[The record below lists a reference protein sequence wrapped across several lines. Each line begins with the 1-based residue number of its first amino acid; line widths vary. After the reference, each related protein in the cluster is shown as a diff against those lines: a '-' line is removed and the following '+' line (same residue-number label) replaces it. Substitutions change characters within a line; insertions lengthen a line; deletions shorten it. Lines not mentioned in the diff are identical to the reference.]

1 MSTPLTLRSGRHT
14 HHLRAPF
21 RVAHGV
27 SATRESLF
35 VRLDAWG
42 QTGWGEG
49 ARVPY
54 YPYAI
59 EQLERYVHTLDVD
72 RLVTGGEVFLQD
84 ALAGLPPGPAPA
96 RCAVDLALHDAW
108 GRAMGEP
115 LWKLWGLN
123 PSRMPLSSFTL
134 SIPDDD
140 QSLERAA
147 TEAAH
152 LPFLKLKIGS
162 GDVDRDVQIVAR
174 TRELTTGAILGVD
187 ANSAYDEADAA
198 RLVGALAELGVA
210 YVEQPL
216 IADDVGRWHRLRALL
231 PAGMPPLIADESVQT
246 AADIG
251 ALAGGADGVNLKLCK
266 TGGLAGMRR
275 GIEVA
280 RSMGMSVMIGCMVE
294 STVAVSAAAH
304 LAPLADF
311 CDLDAPQLIRDA
323 VGEGGMT
330 WTDGRMALPDA
341 PGTGVQSVT
350 VAVD

>member
-1 MSTPLTLRSGRHT
+1 MPAPLTLRSGRHT
-14 HHLRAPF
+14 HHLRTPF

-42 QTGWGEG
+42 HTGWGEG

-54 YPYAI
+54 YPYSI
-59 EQLERYVHTLDVD
+59 EQLERYVQTLDLD
-72 RLVTGGEVFLQD
+72 RLVTEGEVYVED
-84 ALAGLPPGPAPA
+84 ALAGLPPGPPPA
-96 RCAVDLALHDAW
+96 KCAVDLALHDAW
-108 GRAMGEP
+108 GRSMGEP

-123 PSRMPLSSFTL
+123 PTRLPVSSFTL

-140 QSLERAA
+140 EALERAA
-147 TEAAH
+147 QDAAH

-174 TRELTTGAILGVD
+174 TRELTTGTVLGVD

-198 RLVGALAELGVA
+198 RLVQALAELGVA

-216 IADDVGRWHRLRALL
+216 IADDVSRWHRLRALL
-231 PAGMPPLIADESVQT
+231 PSGMPPLIADESVQS
-246 AADIG
+246 AADVV

-266 TGGLAGMRR
+266 TAGLAGMRR
-275 GIEVA
+275 GIAVA
-280 RSMGMSVMIGCMVE
+280 RSLDMTVMIGCMVE

-311 CDLDAPQLIRDA
+311 CDLDAPQLIRDT

-330 WTDGRMALPDA
+330 WTDGRMTLPDA
-341 PGTGVQSVT
+341 PGTGVR
-350 VAVD
+350 AVGVPVD

>member
-1 MSTPLTLRSGRHT
+1 MPALLTLRSGRHT
-14 HHLRAPF
+14 HHLRTPF

-35 VRLDAWG
+35 VRVEAWG
-42 QTGWGEG
+42 ETGWGEG

-54 YPYAI
+54 YPYTI
-59 EQLERYVHTLDVD
+59 EQLERYVQTLDLD
-72 RLVTGGEVFLQD
+72 RLVTDGEVFLQD
-84 ALAGLPPGPAPA
+84 AVTGLPPGPAPA

-123 PSRMPLSSFTL
+123 PARLPLSSFTL

-140 QSLERAA
+140 ESLERAA

-162 GDVDRDVQIVAR
+162 GDVDHDVQIVAR
-174 TRELTTGAILGVD
+174 TRELTKGAILGVD
-187 ANSAYDEADAA
+187 ANSAYDEAGAA
-198 RLVGALAELGVA
+198 RLVQALAELGVA

-216 IADDVGRWHRLRALL
+216 IADDVSRWHRLRALL

-246 AADIG
+246 AADVL

-266 TGGLAGMRR
+266 TGGLAGMKR
-275 GIEVA
+275 GIAIA
-280 RSMGMSVMIGCMVE
+280 RSLDMTVMIGCMVE

-311 CDLDAPQLIRDA
+311 CDLDAPQLIRDSVA
-323 VGEGGMT
+323 DGGMT
-330 WTDGRMALPDA
+330 WIDGRMTLTDA
-341 PGTGVQSVT
+341 PGVGFENVSV
-350 VAVD
+350 AAE

>member
-1 MSTPLTLRSGRHT
+1 MPAPLALRSGRHT
-14 HHLRAPF
+14 HHLRTPF

-59 EQLERYVHTLDVD
+59 EQLERYVQTLDLD
-72 RLVTGGEVFLQD
+72 RLVTAGEVFLED
-84 ALAGLPPGPAPA
+84 TLAGLPPGPAPA

-108 GRAMGEP
+108 GRAMDAP

-123 PSRMPLSSFTL
+123 PQRLPLSSFTL

-140 QSLERAA
+140 ESLERAA

-162 GDVDRDVQIVAR
+162 GDIDRDVQIVAR
-174 TRELTTGAILGVD
+174 TRELTKGALLGVD

-198 RLVGALAELGVA
+198 RLVQALADIGVA

-216 IADDVGRWHRLRALL
+216 IADDIGRWHRLRSLL

-246 AADIG
+246 AADIV

-275 GIEVA
+275 AIAVA
-280 RSMGMSVMIGCMVE
+280 RSLGMTVMIGCMVE

-323 VGEGGMT
+323 VAEGGLT
-330 WTDGRMALPDA
+330 WTDGRMTLPDS
-341 PGTGVQSVT
+341 PGVGFENVG
-350 VAVD
+350 VAVG